1 MDFIIQNWVS
11 ILIIAIVVMWVVS
24 IYNKLVSYKTQYQN
38 GFEQISVQLKR
49 RLDLIG
55 NLVDAA
61 KKYMEHEKETLM
73 AVTQARSGL
82 LNATQAA
89 EKNPGDIN
97 VMATLATSQVALDGA
112 MGGFNM
118 KMEDYPDLKASENM
132 MQLSEEMTTTE
143 NRIASARQGYN
154 DLVQKFNEYK
164 KSFPAVILAGMF
176 GFGDDANNLEFSESI
191 EQLNDA
197 PKNLFG

>member
-1 MDFIIQNWVS
+1 MDFIVQNW
-11 ILIIAIVVMWVVS
+11 LIIAIITMVVIWVVK
-24 IYNKLVSYKTQYQN
+24 IYNNLVSYKTQYQN

-82 LNATQAA
+82 LQATQAA
-89 EKNPGDIN
+89 ENNPGDAN
-97 VMATLATSQVALDGA
+97 VMANLASSQVALEGA
-112 MGGFNM
+112 MGGFNL
-118 KMEDYPDLKASENM
+118 KMEDYPELKASENM

-164 KSFPAVILAGMF
+164 KSFPNVILAGLF
-176 GFGDDANNLEFSESI
+176 GFSADAQNLEFNESL
-191 EQLNDA
+191 EQLNEA
-197 PKNLFG
+197 PKDLFK

>member
-1 MDFIIQNWVS
+1 MDFIMQNWVT

-97 VMATLATSQVALDGA
+97 VMATLATSQVALDSA

-143 NRIASARQGYN
+143 NRIAAARQGYN

-164 KSFPAVILAGMF
+164 KSFPTVILAGMF

>member
-1 MDFIIQNWVS
+1 MDFLIQNWLLIAIVG
-11 ILIIAIVVMWVVS
+11 ILIIWIVK
-24 IYNKLVSYKTQYQN
+24 IYNNLVSYKTQYQN

-82 LNATQAA
+82 LQATQAA
-89 EKNPGDIN
+89 ENNPSDAN
-97 VMATLATSQVALDGA
+97 AMATLASSQVALEGA
-112 MGGFNM
+112 MGGFNL
-118 KMEDYPDLKASENM
+118 KMEDYPELKASENM
-132 MQLSEEMTTTE
+132 MQLSEELTTTE

-164 KSFPAVILAGMF
+164 KSFPNVVFAAMF
-176 GFGDDANNLEFSESI
+176 GFGADAQNLEFGETTQ
-191 EQLNDA
+191 QLNEA
-197 PKNLFG
+197 PKDLFK

>member
-1 MDFIIQNWVS
+1 MDFITQNW
-11 ILIIAIVVMWVVS
+11 LIITIAVIVVIWVVK
-24 IYNKLVSYKTQYQN
+24 IYNNLVSYKTQYQN

-55 NLVDAA
+55 NLVDVA
-61 KKYMEHEKETLM
+61 KKYMKHEKETLM

-82 LNATQAA
+82 LQATQVA
-89 EKNPGDIN
+89 ENNLGDAN
-97 VMATLATSQVALDGA
+97 VMANLTTSQVALESA
-112 MGGFNM
+112 MGGFNL

-154 DLVQKFNEYK
+154 DLVQKFN
-164 KSFPAVILAGMF
+164 
-176 GFGDDANNLEFSESI
+176 
-191 EQLNDA
+191 
-197 PKNLFG
+197 

>member
-97 VMATLATSQVALDGA
+97 VMATLATSQVALDSA

-164 KSFPAVILAGMF
+164 KSFPTVILAGMF

>member
-1 MDFIIQNWVS
+1 MEFITQNWLMIV
-11 ILIIAIVVMWVVS
+11 IIAVIVVWIVK
-24 IYNKLVSYKTQYQN
+24 IYNNLVSYKTQYQN

-82 LNATQAA
+82 LQATQAA
-89 EKNPGDIN
+89 DKNPGDAT
-97 VMATLATSQVALDGA
+97 VMANLGASQVALEGA
-112 MGGFNM
+112 VGGLNL

-143 NRIASARQGYN
+143 NRIAAARQGYN

-164 KSFPAVILAGMF
+164 KSFPNVLFAGLF
-176 GFGDDANNLEFSESI
+176 GFNADANNLEFSENL
-191 EQLNDA
+191 EQLNEA
-197 PKNLFG
+197 PKDLFK

>member
-1 MDFIIQNWVS
+1 MDFIMQNWMA

>member
-1 MDFIIQNWVS
+1 MDFITQNW
-11 ILIIAIVVMWVVS
+11 LIIAIAVIVIIWIVK
-24 IYNKLVSYKTQYQN
+24 IYNNLVSYKTQYQN

-82 LNATQAA
+82 LQATKAA
-89 EKNPGDIN
+89 ENNPGDVN
-97 VMATLATSQVALDGA
+97 VMANLATSQVALESA
-112 MGGFNM
+112 MGGFNL
-118 KMEDYPDLKASENM
+118 KMEDYPELKASENM

-164 KSFPAVILAGMF
+164 KSFPNVIFAGLF
-176 GFGDDANNLEFSESI
+176 GFGADAENLEFSENL
-191 EQLNDA
+191 EQLNAA
-197 PKNLFG
+197 PKDLFK

>member
-97 VMATLATSQVALDGA
+97 VMATLATSQVALDSA

-143 NRIASARQGYN
+143 NRIAAARQGYN

-164 KSFPAVILAGMF
+164 KSFPTVILAGMF

>member
-1 MDFIIQNWVS
+1 
-11 ILIIAIVVMWVVS
+11 
-24 IYNKLVSYKTQYQN
+24 
-38 GFEQISVQLKR
+38 
-49 RLDLIG
+49 
-55 NLVDAA
+55 
-61 KKYMEHEKETLM
+61 
-73 AVTQARSGL
+73 
-82 LNATQAA
+82 
-89 EKNPGDIN
+89 
-97 VMATLATSQVALDGA
+97 ALDSA

-143 NRIASARQGYN
+143 NRIAAARQGYN

>member
-1 MDFIIQNWVS
+1 MDFLIQNWLLIAIIG
-11 ILIIAIVVMWVVS
+11 ILIIWIVK
-24 IYNKLVSYKTQYQN
+24 IYNNLVSYKTQYQN

-61 KKYMEHEKETLM
+61 KKYMAHEKETLM

-82 LNATQAA
+82 LQATQAA
-89 EKNPGDIN
+89 ENNPTN
-97 VMATLATSQVALDGA
+97 ANTMATLASSQMALEGA
-112 MGGFNM
+112 MGGFNL
-118 KMEDYPDLKASENM
+118 KMEDYPELKASENM
-132 MQLSEEMTTTE
+132 MQLAEELTSTE

-164 KSFPAVILAGMF
+164 KSFPNVIFAGMF
-176 GFGDDANNLEFSESI
+176 GFGADAQNLEFNENI
-191 EQLNDA
+191 QQLNEV
-197 PKNLFG
+197 PKDLFK

>member
-1 MDFIIQNWVS
+1 MDFIMQNWVT

-89 EKNPGDIN
+89 EKNPGDMN
-97 VMATLATSQVALDGA
+97 VMATLATSQVALDSA

-143 NRIASARQGYN
+143 NRIAAARQGYN

-164 KSFPAVILAGMF
+164 KSFPTVILAGMF

>member
-164 KSFPAVILAGMF
+164 KSFPTVILAGMF

>member
-1 MDFIIQNWVS
+1 MDFLIQNWLLIAIIG
-11 ILIIAIVVMWVVS
+11 ILIIWIVK
-24 IYNKLVSYKTQYQN
+24 IYNNLVSYKTQYQN

-61 KKYMEHEKETLM
+61 KKYMAHEKETLM

-82 LNATQAA
+82 LQATQAA
-89 EKNPGDIN
+89 ENNPTN
-97 VMATLATSQVALDGA
+97 ANTMATLASSQMALEGA
-112 MGGFNM
+112 MGGFNL
-118 KMEDYPDLKASENM
+118 KMEDYPELKASENM
-132 MQLSEEMTTTE
+132 MQLAEELTSTE

-164 KSFPAVILAGMF
+164 KSFPNVIFAGMF
-176 GFGDDANNLEFSESI
+176 GFGANAQNLEFNENI
-191 EQLNDA
+191 QQLNEA
-197 PKNLFG
+197 PKDLFK

>member
-1 MDFIIQNWVS
+1 VDFLIQNWLLIAIIG
-11 ILIIAIVVMWVVS
+11 ILIIWIVK
-24 IYNKLVSYKTQYQN
+24 IYNNLVSYKTQYQN

-61 KKYMEHEKETLM
+61 KKYMAHEKETLM

-82 LNATQAA
+82 LQATQAA
-89 EKNPGDIN
+89 ENNPTN
-97 VMATLATSQVALDGA
+97 ANTMATLASSQMALEGA
-112 MGGFNM
+112 MGGFNL
-118 KMEDYPDLKASENM
+118 KMEDYPELKASENM
-132 MQLSEEMTTTE
+132 MQLAEELTSTE

-164 KSFPAVILAGMF
+164 KSFPNVIFAGMF
-176 GFGDDANNLEFSESI
+176 GFGANAQNLEFNENI
-191 EQLNDA
+191 QQLNEA
-197 PKNLFG
+197 PKDLFK

>member
-1 MDFIIQNWVS
+1 MDFITQNWP
-11 ILIIAIVVMWVVS
+11 IIAIITITIIWIVK
-24 IYNKLVSYKTQYQN
+24 IYNNLVSYKTQYQN

-82 LNATQAA
+82 LQATQAA
-89 EKNPGDIN
+89 ENNPDNAN
-97 VMATLATSQVALDGA
+97 VMANLATSQVALESA
-112 MGGFNM
+112 MGGFNL

-164 KSFPAVILAGMF
+164 KSFPNVVFAGLF
-176 GFGDDANNLEFSESI
+176 GFSADAQNLEFNESI
-191 EQLNDA
+191 EQLNEA
-197 PKNLFG
+197 PKDLFK

>member
-1 MDFIIQNWVS
+1 MDFITQNWP
-11 ILIIAIVVMWVVS
+11 IIAIITITIIWIVK
-24 IYNKLVSYKTQYQN
+24 IYNNLVSYKTQYQN

-82 LNATQAA
+82 LQATQAA
-89 EKNPGDIN
+89 ENNPDNAN
-97 VMATLATSQVALDGA
+97 VMANLATSQVALESA
-112 MGGFNM
+112 MGGFNL

-164 KSFPAVILAGMF
+164 KSFPNVVFAGLF
-176 GFGDDANNLEFSESI
+176 GFNADAQNLEFNESI
-191 EQLNDA
+191 EQLNEA
-197 PKNLFG
+197 PKDLFK

>member
-1 MDFIIQNWVS
+1 MDFIVENW
-11 ILIIAIVVMWVVS
+11 LIITIIAVVVIWLVK
-24 IYNKLVSYKTQYQN
+24 IYNNLVSYKTQYQN

-61 KKYMEHEKETLM
+61 KKYMAHEKETLT

-82 LNATQAA
+82 LQATQAA
-89 EKNPGDIN
+89 ENNPGDANI
-97 VMATLATSQVALDGA
+97 MANLASSQVALESA
-112 MGGFNM
+112 MGGFNL

-132 MQLSEEMTTTE
+132 MQLSEEITTTE

-164 KSFPAVILAGMF
+164 KTFPNVILAGLF
-176 GFGDDANNLEFSESI
+176 GFSADAKNLEFSENL
-191 EQLNDA
+191 EQLNEA
-197 PKNLFG
+197 PKDLFN